1 MSTWCDES
9 LAFQEQLV
17 REAISNLAKELDLI
31 EQSVLLTTEVNNESF
46 WDDSHDHY
54 LPQKIASF
62 REYLERLRGGIL
74 QLKHVRKE

>member
-17 REAISNLAKELDLI
+17 CEAMSNLAKELDLI

-62 REYLERLRGGIL
+62 RDYLERLRAGIK
-74 QLKHVRKE
+74 QLEHVRR